1 MFSKYSNRGNFFKK
15 TFAKPL
21 ICFPTKIIGGSSRFT
36 DCDAIDKEKGVAMSD
51 PHIVLITEL
60 SPAYI
65 IESAQNGGE

>member
-1 MFSKYSNRGNFFKK
+1 MAQNTQMFSNYSNR
-15 TFAKPL
+15 
-21 ICFPTKIIGGSSRFT
+21 GSSRFT